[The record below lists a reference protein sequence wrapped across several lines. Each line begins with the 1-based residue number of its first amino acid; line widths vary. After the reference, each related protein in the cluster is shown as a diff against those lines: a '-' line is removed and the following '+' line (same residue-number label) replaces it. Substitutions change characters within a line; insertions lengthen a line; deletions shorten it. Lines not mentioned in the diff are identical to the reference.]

1 MSCIFLRTSWRTRGI
16 IAARSCCWPDRRVT
30 GCPAR
35 SQQACGSGHSG
46 RKKQNKSMILTT
58 PELIAT
64 LQHEVRI
71 LLHLA
76 RKVEPPMLDYRPTPK
91 QRSALELRSEERR
104 VGKGWS

>member
-71 LLHLA
+71 LLHL
-76 RKVEPPMLDYRPTPK
+76 VL
-91 QRSALELRSEERR
+91 QRRNQFGGSQDHRFILLLWPAVTTATGLL
-104 VGKGWS
+104 